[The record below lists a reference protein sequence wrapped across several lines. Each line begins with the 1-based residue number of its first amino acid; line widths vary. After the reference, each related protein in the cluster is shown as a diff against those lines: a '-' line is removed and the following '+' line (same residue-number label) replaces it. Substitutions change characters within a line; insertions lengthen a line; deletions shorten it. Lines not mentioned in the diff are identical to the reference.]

1 MTQRVT
7 TGGYEEGEHTDVR
20 RLQCLSHLQRTLES
34 RQMGLEVFPNVD
46 LADRRAD
53 RGRLYAMRRKGLAGA
68 GDLVVVKVEDVDIP

>member
-1 MTQRVT
+1 M
-7 TGGYEEGEHTDVR
+7 
-20 RLQCLSHLQRTLES
+20 QCLSRLQRTLES

-53 RGRLYAMRRKGLAGA
+53 RGHLYAMRRKGLACT